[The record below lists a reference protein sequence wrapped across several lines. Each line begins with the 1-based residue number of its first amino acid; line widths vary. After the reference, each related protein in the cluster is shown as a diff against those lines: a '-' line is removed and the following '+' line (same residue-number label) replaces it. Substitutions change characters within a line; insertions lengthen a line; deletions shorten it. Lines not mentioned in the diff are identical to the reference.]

1 MSIQN
6 SLKRN
11 PRRRKFL
18 LAGLSLLIA
27 IYIAVCA
34 DFYFRQE
41 WYILEPNVVP
51 PGKQLNLK
59 EVRFEP
65 IVKGQNG
72 GRAEIYYR
80 KYVTTA
86 TPRNEIVFYLHGNK
100 GNMDLCEFQ
109 IVFLLE
115 LGYDVWTMDYR
126 RYGDSTGEPSEA
138 AFKDDALDVYELI
151 TKELPEVPIIIWGR
165 SFGSG
170 VAASVAASVAA
181 AKTVKK
187 PKMVVL
193 ETPYWSL
200 VDLVRQKHPYLP
212 PGIFRYEL
220 PIHEFLKSANCP
232 IHLIH
237 GTQDEKIP
245 FNSSERL
252 KVQCESKGNSITGHS
267 IMCGKHDLRDLIEF
281 KEIASKIL
289 K

>member
-1 MSIQN
+1 MSIQK
-6 SLKRN
+6 SLKKN

-18 LAGLSLLIA
+18 TGLSVLIA
-27 IYIAVCA
+27 IYIAVCT
-34 DFYFRQE
+34 YFFFCQE
-41 WYILEPNVVP
+41 WHILEPNIVP
-51 PGKQLNLK
+51 PGWIHSELV
-59 EVRFEP
+59 EEPFELSVQP
-65 IVKGQNG
+65 QDG
-72 GRAEIYYR
+72 GPATIHYR

-86 TPRNEIVFYLHGNK
+86 TPRNEVVFYLHGNK

-109 IVFLLE
+109 IEFLTE

-126 RYGDSTGEPSEA
+126 RYGDSTGELSEA
-138 AFKDDALDVYELI
+138 AFKKDALAVYDVI
-151 TKELPEVPIIIWGR
+151 TKELPEVPIVIWGR

-170 VAASVAASVAA
+170 IAASVAA
-181 AKTVKK
+181 ATVKK
-187 PKMVVL
+187 PKMLVL

-200 VDLVRQKHPYLP
+200 VDLVRQTHPYLP

-252 KVQCESKGNSITGHS
+252 KVHCESLRIPITGHS
-267 IMCGKHDLRDLIEF
+267 IMCGKHNLRDLTIEF
-281 KEIASKIL
+281 QEIATKIL